1 MARASQASIDE
12 ELDRLE
18 RLVVQHPGG
27 ISRSALG
34 LEYARVYGRK
44 LSRRT
49 LLRRLDELF
58 GAGRVRPEGESRAR
72 VYKPL
77 SSPAAG
83 GGAIAGERG
92 EVDKPMASKA
102 APVQGYPPLSG
113 EGRDVW
119 ALMQRPIVEREPV
132 GYDRRLLDRYVPG
145 QTWYLPRTLRRRL
158 HEVGRTPDP
167 TRPAGT
173 FARDILGR
181 LLIDLAWA
189 SSRLEENAYSRLDT
203 QNLIEF
209 GQRVKGADVTE
220 AQMILNHKSAIEY
233 LVDAAGQIDLD
244 RATLVSLHALL
255 SENLLPDARDEGR
268 LRVHPVAITG
278 TVYTPVGVGQVIE
291 EYFDRL
297 VQKGAAIEDPFEQA
311 FFSMV
316 HIPYLRPFADVNKR
330 TSRLAANIPLIRGN
344 LCPLSFLDV
353 PKQAYVEGTLAVYEN
368 QRVELL
374 RDVFEWAYERSCAQ
388 YRVVRDSLFE
398 PDPVRLRYRSEIA
411 VAVRETVLSGRPP
424 RREVL
429 REWAERTG
437 ISPDDLDDF
446 AERTMSV
453 LVNLNEGTAGRYRL
467 RPSEFSAWRGRFTG
481 GGTTAASE

>member
-1 MARASQASIDE
+1 MPRTSQASIDE

-18 RLVVQHPGG
+18 QLVRQHPGG
-27 ISRSALG
+27 IRRSALG
-34 LEYARVYGRK
+34 LEYARVYGEE

-49 LLRRLDELF
+49 LLRRLDELS
-58 GAGRVRPEGESRAR
+58 GAGRVLPEGESRAR
-72 VYKPL
+72 LYKPPP
-77 SSPAAG
+77 SRSA
-83 GGAIAGERG
+83 GAIAGERG
-92 EVDKPMASKA
+92 DVGEPMAPKV
-102 APVQGYPPLSG
+102 APVPGYPPLSK
-113 EGRDVW
+113 EGTDVW
-119 ALMQRPIVEREPV
+119 ALMQRALMEREPV
-132 GYDRRLLDRYVPG
+132 GYDRTFLDLYVPG
-145 QTWYLPRTLRRRL
+145 QSWYLPRPLRSRL

-189 SSRLEENAYSRLDT
+189 SSRLEGNTYSRLDT

-209 GQRVKGADVTE
+209 GQRLEGADASE
-220 AQMILNHKSAIEY
+220 AQMILNHKAAIEY
-233 LVDAAGQIDLD
+233 LVDAAEQVDFD
-244 RATLVSLHALL
+244 RPTLVSLHALL

-291 EYFDRL
+291 EYFELLIR
-297 VQKGAAIEDPFEQA
+297 KGAAIDDPFEQA

-316 HIPYLRPFADVNKR
+316 HIPYLQPFADVNKR
-330 TSRLAANIPLIRGN
+330 TSRLAANIPLVRSN

-353 PKQAYVEGTLAVYEN
+353 PGKAYLEGTLAVYEN

-388 YRVVRDSLFE
+388 YRVVRDSLSE

-411 VAVRETVLSGRPP
+411 VAVRDTVLSGLPP
-424 RREVL
+424 RREAL
-429 REWAERTG
+429 REWAKRAG
-437 ISPDDLDDF
+437 IPPLDLDDF
-446 AERTMSV
+446 AERAMSV

-467 RPSEFSAWRGRFTG
+467 RPSEFSAWRGRFAGVGNAG
-481 GGTTAASE
+481 GSN